1 MQARLVAAFHFKEG
15 AMHGFLILLLALAAI
30 ATSGEARAEK
40 RIALVIGNGAYQ
52 NTAPLNNPSND
63 AGDISAVL
71 QRLGFDVTEGR
82 DLDKRAMER
91 LIRQFGVKLAGADV
105 ALFFYAGHGLQVG
118 GQNYLVPTDAKLAS
132 EGDIDFEG
140 LALSLVMRQMEREAK
155 TSLVLL
161 DACRD
166 NPLARNLARSTGSTR
181 SSQVGQGLAE
191 VRTGVGTLIAFSTQ
205 PGYVA
210 LDGAGRNSP
219 YAEALLRHLE
229 VPGNDVSGV
238 LVEVRND
245 VLKATG
251 GKQVPW
257 EHTSLTG
264 QVYLK
269 GGPAPTAATGEPVA
283 RLPAARSQDPE
294 LEIAFWNSVK
304 DSKSPAV
311 IEAYLERY
319 PNGTFAGLAKVMVA
333 QLKGVPAKEQ
343 PTRVAALPEPKAPD
357 PRSLARSLQTEL
369 KRVGCDAGEVD
380 GQWGDKGRE
389 ALASFGRHAK
399 MSMPNQEPST
409 EALEAVTS
417 RKDRVCP
424 LECGRGTSEVDG
436 KCVAAVSKTKKP
448 RQASSRS
455 NRERSSS
462 GGSPSGGSL
471 STGGAIS
478 IGIGRGGRVGIG
490 F

>member
-1 MQARLVAAFHFKEG
+1 MRHIAEE
-15 AMHGFLILLLALAAI
+15 AMRWVFVLLLALV
-30 ATSGEARAEK
+30 ATASGGEARAEK
-40 RIALVIGNGAYQ
+40 RVALVIGNAAYQ
-52 NTAPLNNPSND
+52 NTAALNNPSND
-63 AGDISAVL
+63 AADLSAAL
-71 QRLGFDVTEGR
+71 QRLDFEVIEGR

-91 LIRQFGVKLAGADV
+91 LVRQFGIKLAGADV

-118 GQNYLVPTDAKLAS
+118 GQNYLVPIDAKLAS
-132 EGDIDFEG
+132 EGDVDFES
-140 LALSLVMRQMEREAK
+140 LPVSLVARQMEREAK
-155 TSLVLL
+155 TSLILL

-166 NPLARNLARSTGSTR
+166 NPLSRNLARAMSTR

-191 VRTGVGTLIAFSTQ
+191 VKTGVGTLIAFSTQ

-210 LDGAGRNSP
+210 LDGVGRNSP
-219 YAEALLRHLE
+219 YAEALLKYIE
-229 VPGNDVSGV
+229 APGQDVSGV

-269 GGPAPTAATGEPVA
+269 AGPASGSAAAGELA
-283 RLPAARSQDPE
+283 KLPAARGPDPE

-333 QLKGVPAKEQ
+333 QLKGAPVKAPEQ
-343 PTRVAALPEPKAPD
+343 ATRVALPEVKPPD
-357 PRSLARSLQTEL
+357 PRVLARSLQTEL
-369 KRVGCDAGEVD
+369 KRVGCDPGEID

-389 ALASFGRHAK
+389 ALDQFGRHAK
-399 MSMPNQEPST
+399 MSMPSQEPT
-409 EALEAVTS
+409 AAALDAVTA
-417 RKDRVCP
+417 RKERVCP
-424 LECGRGTSEVDG
+424 LECGKGTAEVEG
-436 KCVAAVSKTKKP
+436 KCVATESKTKKSKS
-448 RQASSRS
+448 ASSSRS
-455 NRERSSS
+455 RERSSS
-462 GGSPSGGSL
+462 SSEGSSSSGGGII
-471 STGGAIS
+471 GGGGIS
-478 IGIGRGGRVGIG
+478 IGIGGGRGRVGIG

>member
-1 MQARLVAAFHFKEG
+1 MR
-15 AMHGFLILLLALAAI
+15 GFLILFLMLAAI
-30 ATSGEARAEK
+30 ATGGQARAEK

-63 AGDISAVL
+63 ANDISAVL

-91 LIRQFGVKLAGADV
+91 LIREFGVKLAGSDV

-132 EGDIDFEG
+132 EADIDFEG

-166 NPLARNLARSTGSTR
+166 NPLARNLARAMGSTR
-181 SSQVGQGLAE
+181 TSQVGQGLAE

-245 VLKATG
+245 VLKATS

-269 GGPAPTAATGEPVA
+269 GGPAPAGATGEPAV
-283 RLPAARSQDPE
+283 RLPVPRGPDPE

-333 QLKGVPAKEQ
+333 QLKGLPAKEQ
-343 PTRVAALPEPKAPD
+343 PTRVAALPEVKAPD
-357 PRSLARSLQTEL
+357 PRTLARSLQTEL
-369 KRVGCDAGEVD
+369 KRVGCDVGEID

-399 MSMPNQEPST
+399 MSMPSQEPT
-409 EALEAVTS
+409 AEVLEAVVS

-424 LECGRGTSEVDG
+424 LECGQGTSEVNG
-436 KCVAAVSKTKKP
+436 KCVASASKAKKP
-448 RQASSRS
+448 RSASSRS
-455 NRERSSS
+455 NREQSSSSSGSSS
-462 GGSPSGGSL
+462 GGGL
-471 STGGAIS
+471 STGGIT
-478 IGIGRGGRVGIG
+478 IGVGRGGRVGIG

>member
-1 MQARLVAAFHFKEG
+1 MR
-15 AMHGFLILLLALAAI
+15 GFLILFLMLAAI
-30 ATSGEARAEK
+30 STSGQARAEK

-63 AGDISAVL
+63 ANDISAVL

-91 LIRQFGVKLAGADV
+91 LIREFGVKLAGADV

-132 EGDIDFEG
+132 EADIDFEG

-166 NPLARNLARSTGSTR
+166 NPLARNLARAMGSTR
-181 SSQVGQGLAE
+181 TSQVGQGLAE

-229 VPGNDVSGV
+229 VPGSDVSGV

-269 GGPAPTAATGEPVA
+269 GGPAPTAATGEPAV
-283 RLPAARSQDPE
+283 RLPAPRGPDPE

-333 QLKGVPAKEQ
+333 QLKGLPAKEQ
-343 PTRVAALPEPKAPD
+343 PTRVAALPEVKAPD
-357 PRSLARSLQTEL
+357 PRTLARSLQTEL
-369 KRVGCDAGEVD
+369 KRVGCDAGEID

-399 MSMPNQEPST
+399 MSMPSQEPT
-409 EALEAVTS
+409 AEVLEAVVS

-424 LECGRGTSEVDG
+424 LECGQGTAEVNG
-436 KCVAAVSKTKKP
+436 KCVASASKAKKP
-448 RQASSRS
+448 RSASSRS
-455 NRERSSS
+455 NREQSSSSSGSSSS
-462 GGSPSGGSL
+462 GGGL
-471 STGGAIS
+471 LTGGAIS
-478 IGIGRGGRVGIG
+478 IGVGRGGRIGIG